1 MEKTDQAVV
10 EHLQSWWEGLEDRR
24 AERAILKRAP
34 SLTAV
39 ALSAPYQKLYRELLA
54 LGWPELEAAEAN
66 RRNDRLAAAVGLLAN
81 VRGEQNGTQQRNGE
95 LKPAK
100 AMSRKDKDSD
110 RPVVSELR
118 FRRLLESPDL
128 DSLFAGLRRVL
139 PMFGSH
145 INVADLAADILH
157 WGDGVKKRWAYQY
170 DWPEKAGDA

>member
-1 MEKTDQAVV
+1 MEKLNPAVV
-10 EHLQSWWEGLEDRR
+10 ERLLSWWTYLEDNR
-24 AERAILKRAP
+24 ADRAILKRAP

-54 LGWPELEAAEAN
+54 VGWPEREAAETSQ
-66 RRNDRLAAAVGLLAN
+66 RNNRLAAVVGLLAN
-81 VRGEQNGTQQRNGE
+81 VRGEQDGTKQRNGE

-128 DSLFAGLRRVL
+128 ESLFSGLRRVL
-139 PMFGSH
+139 PMVGSH
-145 INVADLAADILH
+145 INVADLAEDILH
-157 WGDGVKKRWAYQY
+157 WGDSVKKRWAYQY
-170 DWPEKAGDA
+170 DWPEKSGDA